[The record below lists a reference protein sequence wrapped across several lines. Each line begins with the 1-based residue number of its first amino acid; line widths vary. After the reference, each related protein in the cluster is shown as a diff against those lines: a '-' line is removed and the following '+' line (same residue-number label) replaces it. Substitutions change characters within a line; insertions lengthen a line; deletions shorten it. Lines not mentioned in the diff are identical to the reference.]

1 MKIFMSW
8 SGRRSHAAAEVVA
21 WWLKCVIQAS
31 RPWISS
37 EDVDRGALWFNEIT
51 NVLADTSVGIVCL
64 TDENKDR
71 PWILFEAGALAKG
84 LSNSRVCTF
93 LVDLESKDIKDPLA
107 QFNHT
112 GPTRDDMKKLAR
124 TLNSVLGPNA
134 LDTNVLSDVCDTY
147 WPIFEV
153 KYKAAMDANQPA
165 GPVVARADDDVLG
178 EILESVRGMNQRV
191 RSLENNSVP
200 LSWTG
205 SSFPGMDATMASVR
219 KWIATSL
226 SEGFTV
232 EDLIS
237 DIETNPSLKAN
248 MRKRLTSMVI
258 EMHNSQASEAKGYP
272 DILRPPRFAGGGG
285 LLDIPPKSA

>member
-8 SGRRSHAAAEVVA
+8 SGRRSHAAAEVLA

-37 EDVDRGALWFNEIT
+37 EDIDRGALWFSEIT

-64 TDENKDR
+64 TEENKDR

-93 LVDLESKDIKDPLA
+93 LVDLERKDIKDPLA

-112 GPTRDDMKKLAR
+112 GTTKDELKKLAR

-134 LDTNVLSDVCDTY
+134 LDANVLSDVCDTY
-147 WPIFEV
+147 WPIFERRFA
-153 KYKAAMDANQPA
+153 AAMEANPPS

-178 EILESVRGMNQRV
+178 EILESVRGMTQRI
-191 RSLENNSVP
+191 RSLENNS
-200 LSWTG
+200 LSTSWSG
-205 SSFPGMDATMASVR
+205 SALPSMETTTVGELR
-219 KWIATSL
+219 IWIRSAL
-226 SEGFTV
+226 EEGLTV
-232 EDLIS
+232 DEIGSRLES
-237 DIETNPSLKAN
+237 NPSLSKAGRN
-248 MRKRLTSMVI
+248 VI
-258 EMHNSQASEAKGYP
+258 LKLISEVQNVSAKESVVFAGLGP
-272 DILRPPRFAGGGG
+272 RRFAGGGG
-285 LLDIPPKSA
+285 PLDIPPKPL